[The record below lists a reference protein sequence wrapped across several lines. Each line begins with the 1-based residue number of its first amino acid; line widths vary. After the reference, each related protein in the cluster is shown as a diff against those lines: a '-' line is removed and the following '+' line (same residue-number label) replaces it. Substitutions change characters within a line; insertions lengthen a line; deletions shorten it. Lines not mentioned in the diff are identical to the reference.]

1 MRKITKRAAISAM
14 CLSLVLLSPAMK
26 LKAASRVD
34 ATGLKVTGLEG
45 ATDIVYT
52 GDALKGVSK
61 SGEDPILGTYFS
73 SDEDSLPLPNNG
85 GSPVVDDKG
94 EVVKFTYGDSDGYI
108 MYMGKNS
115 WKPYISEVKAIKA
128 GSKMAAVESLMG
140 EGCGY
145 YIDKNYATDNGYLM
159 IGYTRTDKESEAIT
173 DIIGLGGSEAGSDDL
188 RTANITGYE
197 KVSDES
203 IAGYT
208 LYVSRDSS
216 VGNPICD
223 LDSFGEA
230 SGITVT
236 SKMLANIRL
245 SRTDAKAKQFIVGS
259 DAYKSFIEDEE
270 EYIIE
275 GVQTSDGTDIG
286 ISLASKET
294 GLKEKNNKKNELLS
308 PYFKTSSSN
317 EKVVDEGEEAVESDD
332 EADAESVGS
341 VDGAQFDT
349 VTDET
354 YDDAPMTSDGTT
366 EDVEDTEGTEGTI
379 LSVLG
384 GTGATVFFVIVFGIA
399 IVIPIVAI
407 FINKRLKKVKKE
419 E

>member
-1 MRKITKRAAISAM
+1 
-14 CLSLVLLSPAMK
+14 MK

-61 SGEDPILGTYFS
+61 SGEDSILGTYFS

-366 EDVEDTEGTEGTI
+366 EDVEDTEGTEGTV